1 LYEGQFKMAVSTT
14 QSIWRS
20 GGGDQTRAAYCGSGV
35 MAATFY
41 IPAAGTAG
49 NVQASSTN
57 TSTVVLPAGA
67 VVTQIIINDTGTGQ
81 IDLGFTDGTT
91 PSANGLLNDATVTAI
106 VSVAPGGT
114 GSGASLGTI
123 LSATSNV
130 TVTNA
135 VGGTPGTGTVGGVIL
150 YYVTDPYAGQQNV

>member
-1 LYEGQFKMAVSTT
+1 MAVSTT

-81 IDLGFTDGTT
+81 IDLGYTG
-91 PSANGLLNDATVTAI
+91 SSNGLLNDAAVTAI
-106 VSVAPGGT
+106 TSIAPGGT
-114 GSGASLGTI
+114 GSGASLGTV
-123 LSATSNV
+123 LNATSNV